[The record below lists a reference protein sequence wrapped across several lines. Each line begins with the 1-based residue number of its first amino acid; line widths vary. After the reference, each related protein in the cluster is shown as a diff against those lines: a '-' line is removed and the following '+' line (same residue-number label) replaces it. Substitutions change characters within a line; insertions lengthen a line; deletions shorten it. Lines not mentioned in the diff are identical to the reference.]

1 MKSRLMT
8 SHYTQNDVAS
18 CVRVVYSALCKYRE
32 NVDYLT
38 FNDMESMEYMYETM
52 DIH

>member
-18 CVRVVYSALCKYRE
+18 CVR
-32 NVDYLT
+32 NVN
-38 FNDMESMEYMYETM
+38 F
-52 DIH
+52 IQ